1 MNDHI
6 SIIRVLAKLL
16 SHRVDMESPLYSLS
30 DRSLNQNQ
38 ILDETITL
46 GSQKSDD
53 IFLGKNK
60 QEILPEK
67 FYNPSISPPS
77 QQYELL
83 EFSQARPTYS
93 LNKNSVLAEDKRFM
107 SNLIAGDD
115 KASSVLLKDRPSAD
129 LSVKPKASLPKL
141 SHNVGVGHTIS
152 PQEDE
157 IFSAQERDCENDH
170 TVDKQPLENLRTA
183 QYQKL
188 IYNAFYMAQNHSNVL
203 EMRQQSLHQ
212 ISVIIQ
218 QQLNLYQKIFNAESH

>member
-6 SIIRVLAKLL
+6 SIIRVLAKPL
-16 SHRVDMESPLYSLS
+16 SHRVEMDLSPLYSLS
-30 DRSLNQNQ
+30 YGSLNQNQ

-67 FYNPSISPPS
+67 LYNPSISPPS

-93 LNKNSVLAEDKRFM
+93 MNKNSVLAEENRFM
-107 SNLIAGDD
+107 SNLIPGDD
-115 KASSVLLKDRPSAD
+115 KASSVLLKHRPSAD
-129 LSVKPKASLPKL
+129 LSVNPKALLPKL

-152 PQEDE
+152 HQEDE

-170 TVDKQPLENLRTA
+170 TVDKQQLENLRTP

-188 IYNAFYMAQNHSNVL
+188 MYNAFHMAQNHSNVL
-203 EMRQQSLHQ
+203 EMRQQSLRQ
-212 ISVIIQ
+212 ISLIIQ
-218 QQLNLYQKIFNAESH
+218 QQLNLYQKIFNA